1 MKLVVLAAGLGTRMR
16 EQTGGAPKHLLDVAG
31 TTLLGRV
38 VELAEFLG
46 LEPLV
51 VTRPEFEE
59 AFRGQGVDVVVEG
72 PTPDMIITLSRAR
85 RHVQGTFA
93 WMGGDM
99 LFADPVPLKELL
111 EGHFTT
117 NSFCSFF
124 YCRTDRFK
132 AKLHFR
138 PEPEVLV
145 TRQGEHTLSIP
156 NFLVQS
162 HEAFAYMDEHLVGD
176 PRANFLQRAIEE
188 GKPVFFQE
196 YRGRVF
202 EIDTPAD
209 LEEARRYFG
218 QCVSIC

>member
-31 TTLLGRV
+31 TTVLGRV
-38 VELAEFLG
+38 VELANFLG

-51 VTRPEFEE
+51 VTRPEFEQ
-59 AFRGQGVDVVVEG
+59 AFRSQGVDVAVVG
-72 PTPDMIITLSRAR
+72 PTPDMIITLSLAR
-85 RHVQGTFA
+85 RHVEGTFA
-93 WMGGDM
+93 WIGGDM
-99 LFADPVPLKELL
+99 LFADPVPLQELL
-111 EGHFTT
+111 EGHFSSG
-117 NSFCSFF
+117 SFCSFL

-145 TRQGEHTLSIP
+145 TRQGEHAFSIP

-162 HEAFAYMDEHLVGD
+162 HESFAYIEEHVMGD
-176 PRANFLQRAIEE
+176 PRGNFLQRAMDE

-196 YRGRVF
+196 YHGRVF

-218 QCVSIC
+218 QCVSIS